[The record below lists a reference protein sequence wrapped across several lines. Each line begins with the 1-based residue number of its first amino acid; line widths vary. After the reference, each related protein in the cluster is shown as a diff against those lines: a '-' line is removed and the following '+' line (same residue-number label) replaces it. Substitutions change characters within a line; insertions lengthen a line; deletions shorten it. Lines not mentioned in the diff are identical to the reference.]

1 MSQPLYMEQINTFR
15 ATLGSAPG
23 RAYDVYRLSLLYS
36 LSPEEVTRERYR
48 LGIHPKSPHD
58 FYNLGAL
65 ASKEG
70 RHEEALRLYLKAEK
84 AGGQFPELYYNLGLT
99 YENLGDTPKAVVAYE
114 RFAELGK
121 KSDSEEMSNE
131 VRQVRAQIRQLKG

>member
-1 MSQPLYMEQINTFR
+1 MQPLYTEQISTFR
-15 ATLGSAPG
+15 DALGTSPV
-23 RAYDVYRLSLLYS
+23 RAYQVHRLSLLYS
-36 LSPEEVTRERYR
+36 LRPEEVARERYR

-58 FYNLGAL
+58 YYNLGVL

-70 RHEEALRLYLKAEK
+70 RHQEALGLYSKSEAS
-84 AGGQFPELYYNLGLT
+84 GGEFPELFYNLGLT
-99 YENLGDTPKAVVAYE
+99 HENLGDTQKAIDAYE

-121 KSDSEEMSNE
+121 KSESEEMSNE